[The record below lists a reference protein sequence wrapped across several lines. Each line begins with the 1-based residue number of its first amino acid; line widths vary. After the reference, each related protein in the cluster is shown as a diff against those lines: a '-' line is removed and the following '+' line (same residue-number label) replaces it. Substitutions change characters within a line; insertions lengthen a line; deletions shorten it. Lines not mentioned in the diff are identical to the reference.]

1 MIDMKESIT
10 YPMNALQWETYE
22 EWNQDRAMTQY
33 NTTIAAVMPRTR
45 VDASRMTSA
54 CQRVLDSQ
62 RYLHTHLTMEAD
74 GNIQICEDWG
84 MPNRVHRYEMTDV
97 EWDTRR
103 EELIRPFDL
112 FMEPSVRLHVV
123 VTETRTIVILE
134 THHLLFDGMA
144 HKAVWYAIEDVL
156 RGDEPYQQG
165 DLAADFN
172 RLEIAGYDSEAYL
185 RAQNSYKER
194 FENVRFTDICQEH
207 ESPWGRTLVT
217 RPRIPAALINAGCQR
232 MGVSFAV
239 VFNAAYALAL
249 GQMAGTDKV
258 AFYTISHGRDRRH
271 GNRVYGN
278 YLSCLPVLID
288 TTSRQT
294 IGELLSQTK
303 SQLFISMR
311 NKVYPLYHLLRDLG
325 LDDIGTEMSPQ
336 GTYIYEYLVVDG
348 VEYPSNHIE
357 TNLSLQHL
365 STCIL
370 IFGDEYELAIDGS
383 DALYTQDQLDM
394 LARLMGEYA
403 IKLTT
408 NDETDTISGI
418 R

>member
-1 MIDMKESIT
+1 MD
-10 YPMNALQWETYE
+10 
-22 EWNQDRAMTQY
+22 
-33 NTTIAAVMPRTR
+33 
-45 VDASRMTSA
+45 
-54 CQRVLDSQ
+54 
-62 RYLHTHLTMEAD
+62 AD

-84 MPNRVHRYEMTDV
+84 MPNHIHRYEMTDV

-112 FMEPSVRLHVV
+112 FMEPSLRLHVV
-123 VTETRTIVILE
+123 ATETKTILVIE
-134 THHLLFDGMA
+134 THHLPFDGMA
-144 HKAVWYAIEDVL
+144 HKAVGYAIEDVL

-172 RLEIAGYDSEAYL
+172 RLQIAGYGSEAYL
-185 RAQNSYKER
+185 RAQKNYRER
-194 FENVRFTDICQEH
+194 FENVRFTDICRAH

-217 RPRIPAALINAGCQR
+217 RPRIPAVPINAGCQR

-249 GQMAGTDKV
+249 GQMAGTEKV

-288 TTSRQT
+288 TSPEQT
-294 IGELLSQTK
+294 VGELLSQTK

-311 NKVYPLYHLLRDLG
+311 NKVYPLFHLLRDLR

-336 GTYIYEYLVVDG
+336 GVYIYEYLVIDG
-348 VEYPSNHIE
+348 VEYPSYHIE
-357 TNLSLQHL
+357 TDLSLQHL

-370 IFGDEYELAIDGS
+370 IRGDEYELAIDGS
-383 DALYTQDQLDM
+383 DALYTQEQLDT
-394 LARLMGEYA
+394 LARLTGEYA

-408 NDETDTISGI
+408 SDETNSISGL

>member
-1 MIDMKESIT
+1 MNKENIT

-22 EWNQDRAMTQY
+22 EWNQDRAMTEY
-33 NTTIAAVMPRTR
+33 NTILAAEMPRAR
-45 VDASRMTSA
+45 VDASRIASA

-62 RYLHTHLTMEAD
+62 RYLHAHLVMDAD

-84 MPNRVHRYEMTDV
+84 MPNHIHRYEMTDV
-97 EWDTRR
+97 EWATRR
-103 EELIRPFDL
+103 EKLIRPFDL
-112 FMEPSVRLHVV
+112 FMEPSLRLHVV
-123 VTETRTIVILE
+123 ATETKTILVIE

-144 HKAVWYAIEDVL
+144 HKAVGYAIEDVL

-172 RLEIAGYDSEAYL
+172 RLEIAGYGSEAYL
-185 RAQNSYKER
+185 RAQKNYRER
-194 FENVRFTDICQEH
+194 FENVRFTDICRAH

-217 RPRIPAALINAGCQR
+217 RPRIPAAPINAGCQR

-249 GQMAGTDKV
+249 GQMAGTEKV

-288 TTSRQT
+288 TPPGQT

-311 NKVYPLYHLLRDLG
+311 NKVYPLFHLLRDLR

-336 GTYIYEYLVVDG
+336 GVYIYEYLVIDG
-348 VEYPSNHIE
+348 VEYPSYHIE
-357 TNLSLQHL
+357 TDLSLQHL

-370 IFGDEYELAIDGS
+370 IRGDEYELAIDGS
-383 DALYTQDQLDM
+383 DALYTQEQLDT
-394 LARLMGEYA
+394 LARLTGEYA

-408 NDETDTISGI
+408 SDETNSISGL